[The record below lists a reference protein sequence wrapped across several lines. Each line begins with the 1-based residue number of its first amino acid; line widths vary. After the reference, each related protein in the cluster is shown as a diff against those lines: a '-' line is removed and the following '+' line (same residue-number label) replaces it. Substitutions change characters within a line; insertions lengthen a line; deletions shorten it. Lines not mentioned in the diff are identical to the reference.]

1 MVVNGRRRG
10 APWVLVHEYDPLLQQ
25 KDTIKYRINSLNDPT
40 KRDMYKTLK
49 VGGGVVQVAL
59 D

>member
-1 MVVNGRRRG
+1 M
-10 APWVLVHEYDPLLQQ
+10 HEYDPLLQQ

-49 VGGGVVQVAL
+49 VGGGRWCKL
-59 D
+59 HSIDLI